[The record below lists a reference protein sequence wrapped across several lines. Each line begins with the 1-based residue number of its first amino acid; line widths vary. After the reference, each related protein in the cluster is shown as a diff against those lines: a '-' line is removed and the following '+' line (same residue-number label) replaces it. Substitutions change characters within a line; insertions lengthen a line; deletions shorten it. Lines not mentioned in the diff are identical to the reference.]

1 MFYNNNCC
9 YYFIY
14 HLYMK
19 TEKANYINICFT
31 IITIIII
38 IIFIYRLLMANSI
51 TQINNIKA
59 L

>member
-1 MFYNNNCC
+1 
-9 YYFIY
+9 
-14 HLYMK
+14 MK